1 MLYNFKQF
9 INEENKY
16 KKVKYPIQIILRGV
30 IGLTGKS
37 EDFTKSLMKKIYAKY
52 LRVVFVKGK
61 GSYNDDKRIPKE
73 RANEIDYNLPIL
85 NFTSKDHKFLNSDD
99 SIVYNNINN
108 IELSSS
114 KIKFQKE
121 FKDSKYVPKTVFS
134 LDDIE
139 QLDLPIIAKPENGR
153 SAMGIELFKTYEE
166 ARNSKMKFD
175 LWSEAKD
182 IDREFRLFVLDGKSI
197 HLSERITNSDN
208 DQSVGK
214 KKAEDKIDLNT

>member
-114 KIKFQKE
+114 KIKFQ
-121 FKDSKYVPKTVFS
+121 
-134 LDDIE
+134 
-139 QLDLPIIAKPENGR
+139 N
-153 SAMGIELFKTYEE
+153 
-166 ARNSKMKFD
+166 
-175 LWSEAKD
+175 
-182 IDREFRLFVLDGKSI
+182 
-197 HLSERITNSDN
+197 RIYWTNWIY
-208 DQSVGK
+208 G
-214 KKAEDKIDLNT
+214 